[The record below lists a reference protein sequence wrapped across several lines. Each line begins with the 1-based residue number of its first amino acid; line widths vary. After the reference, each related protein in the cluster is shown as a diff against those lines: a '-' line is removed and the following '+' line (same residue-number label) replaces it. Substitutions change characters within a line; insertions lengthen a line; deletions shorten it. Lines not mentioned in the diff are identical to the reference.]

1 MIAHSYRQLL
11 DTFSVRCSYSRPRV
25 SNDNPYSESQFKTLK
40 YSPGYPGRFEGIEH
54 ARAWMSEF
62 IAAYKDRPHEGL
74 AFYTPADVFHGR
86 VEAVRARRQA
96 ALDAYYAA
104 HPERYPKGRPLAR
117 CPPEQVT
124 INPDDGVTSMAE
136 NLLNDP
142 QPGNYAYA
150 PTNPST
156 TEKIN

>member
-54 ARAWMSEF
+54 ARAWMSAF

-74 AFYTPADVFHGR
+74 AFYTPADVFHSR
-86 VEAVRARRQA
+86 VEAVHARRQA

-104 HPERYPKGRPLAR
+104 HPKSRPIARRPPK
-117 CPPEQVT
+117 QVT
-124 INPDDGVTSMAE
+124 INPDDGVTTMVE
-136 NLLNDP
+136 NVLNNP
-142 QPGNYAYA
+142 QAGNYAYA
-150 PTNPST
+150 PLNPST
-156 TEKIN
+156 KEKMK